1 MNEIDRKV
9 KNFMEMIQMVCP
21 GCNEAIMHNQ
31 IVKHMAGCEEAK
43 ALAAK
48 GREFDTVNDVDAK
61 LAMQET
67 AAN

>member
-1 MNEIDRKV
+1 
-9 KNFMEMIQMVCP
+9 MVCP

-31 IVKHMAGCEEAK
+31 IVKHMAECEEAK